1 MADEKF
7 AQQLRQLIE
16 VYPETTETGE
26 DRLAEAERKIALL
39 VQAIVRAE
47 TALNRF
53 RCLSG
58 STAVLHQIADELHYR
73 LVGLGLSE
81 DDARPSTWPP
91 QPMDEPQDI
100 PAV

>member
-81 DDARPSTWPP
+81 DDARPSTWPLP
-91 QPMDEPQDI
+91 PTDAPQDNHE
-100 PAV
+100 V